1 MLKVLARAPIAM
13 AAKRRRLADLVALG
27 SITDSA
33 LATML
38 EEFARRPVDGT
49 ASRRDV
55 SRAAYLEYQ
64 DDIGC
69 TVALPLEGG
78 GQFEWH
84 LCSPDALIH
93 RFTSS
98 SPALQ
103 RMFEVVPS
111 SPAAPWD
118 LVLAHDEVTPGSV
131 LKPMN
136 ARKFTAF
143 YITFRQFRHR
153 VRMDNYWFPIA
164 ILRSSIAHKARE
176 IAQSQL
182 Q

>member
-69 TVALPLEGG
+69 TVALLLEGRGKG
-78 GQFEWH
+78 GGRGGG
-84 LCSPDALIH
+84 A
-93 RFTSS
+93 
-98 SPALQ
+98 
-103 RMFEVVPS
+103 V
-111 SPAAPWD
+111 
-118 LVLAHDEVTPGSV
+118 V
-131 LKPMN
+131 LKPL
-136 ARKFTAF
+136 AVLAVRVKLLF
-143 YITFRQFRHR
+143 YGEIVVSQDNLALQLPRAPQHCFMIFRTIIILSALTLSFLTSLGLEFVTCVCSAVERAVCR
-153 VRMDNYWFPIA
+153 VCA
-164 ILRSSIAHKARE
+164 CG
-176 IAQSQL
+176 
-182 Q
+182 

>member
-1 MLKVLARAPIAM
+1 MLKLLARASIAM
-13 AAKRRRLADLVALG
+13 AANQAKRRRLADLVALG
-27 SITDSA
+27 KITDSA

-38 EEFARRPVDGT
+38 EEFARRPFDGS
-49 ASRRDV
+49 ASRREV
-55 SRAAYLEYQ
+55 SKAAFVDYQ

-84 LCSPDALIH
+84 LCSPDALLH

-103 RMFEVVPS
+103 RILETVPS
-111 SPAAPWD
+111 SQAAPWD
-118 LVLAHDEVTPGSV
+118 IVLAHDEVTPGSV

-136 ARKFTAF
+136 ARKFIAF
-143 YITFRQFRHR
+143 YITFRQFGHCL
-153 VRMDNYWFPIA
+153 RMDNYWFPIA
-164 ILRSSIAHKARE
+164 VLRSSIAHQALNT
-176 IAQSQL
+176 AQS
-182 Q
+182 

>member
-78 GQFEWH
+78 GG
-84 LCSPDALIH
+84 
-93 RFTSS
+93 SS
-98 SPALQ
+98 SGIC
-103 RMFEVVPS
+103 
-111 SPAAPWD
+111 AAPM
-118 LVLAHDEVTPGSV
+118 P
-131 LKPMN
+131 
-136 ARKFTAF
+136 
-143 YITFRQFRHR
+143 
-153 VRMDNYWFPIA
+153 
-164 ILRSSIAHKARE
+164 
-176 IAQSQL
+176 
-182 Q
+182 